1 MPSVTKEKI
10 AYEERLN
17 KLLDT
22 YSKVYFVQVDNVT
35 SQQMHN
41 VRRGLRG
48 KGELLMGKNT
58 LQKKVITMRA
68 GAEGASNNDKAI
80 AEKFVKEGLISGN
93 CGLIFTNDDLA
104 TVMDVITKNRIQ
116 APARIGAVSPVDVI
130 IPAGNTGLEPT
141 MTSFFQ
147 ALNIATKIAK
157 GTVEI
162 VADKQVL
169 KVGDKVDSST
179 AALLTKLKINPFFYG
194 LQLRAVWDDGVVF
207 SAEDLEFDDSKI
219 EEVFSSAIGNMTAL
233 SLGAGIPTAAS
244 FPHLISDAFKNL
256 LAASVV
262 TDYEFP
268 EFGGKDL
275 KKAIKEG
282 KVGGGAAPA
291 AAAAGGKAAAAAPAA
306 AAKQEEPED
315 DDDFDGL
322 GGLF

>member
-1 MPSVTKEKI
+1 MPSITPEKI

-22 YSKVYFVQVDNVT
+22 YSKVYFVTVNNVT

-41 VRRGLRG
+41 VRKGLRG

-58 LQKKVITMRA
+58 LQKKVISLRA
-68 GAEGASNNDKAI
+68 AAEGASSTDKTI
-80 AEKFVKEGLISGN
+80 FEKFVKEGLIVGN
-93 CGLIFTNDDLA
+93 CGLIFTNDGLD
-104 TVMDVITKNRIQ
+104 TITDIITKNRIQ
-116 APARIGAVSPVDVI
+116 APARIGAISPVEVM

-162 VADKQVL
+162 VSDKKVL
-169 KVGDKVDSST
+169 SVGDKVDSST

-194 LQLRAVWDDGVVF
+194 LELTTVWDDGVVF
-207 SAEDLEFDDSKI
+207 SAEDLSFTDSKI
-219 EEVFSSAIGNMTAL
+219 EEVFGSAIGNMTAL

-244 FPHLISDAFKNL
+244 FPHLITDAFKNL
-256 LAASVV
+256 LAASLA
-262 TDYEFP
+262 TDYDFP
-268 EFGGKDL
+268 EFGAKDL

-282 KVGGGAAPA
+282 KVGGSAAPA
-291 AAAAGGKAAAAAPAA
+291 GKAAAPAKEAATKAAPPP
-306 AAKQEEPED
+306 KEEEEED
-315 DDDFDGL
+315 DFGM

>member
-1 MPSVTKEKI
+1 MPSVTPEKI

-22 YSKVYFVQVDNVT
+22 YSKVYFVVVDNVT

-58 LQKKVITMRA
+58 LQKKVITKRSVA
-68 GAEGASNNDKAI
+68 DGASNNDKVI
-80 AEKFVKEGLISGN
+80 AEKFCKEGLITGN
-93 CGLIFTNDDLA
+93 CGLIFTNDEMSVVL
-104 TVMDVITKNRIQ
+104 DVITKNRIQ
-116 APARIGAVSPVDVI
+116 APARIGAISPVEVI

-141 MTSFFQ
+141 VTSFFQ

-162 VADKQVL
+162 VADKKVL
-169 KVGDKVDSST
+169 SVGDKVDSST

-207 SAEDLEFDDSKI
+207 AAEDLEFDDAKI
-219 EEVFSSAIGNMTAL
+219 EEVFGQAIGNMTGL

-244 FPHLISDAFKNL
+244 FPHLITDAFKNL
-256 LAASVV
+256 LAVSVV
-262 TDYEFP
+262 TDYEFS
-268 EFGGKDL
+268 EFNGKEL

-291 AAAAGGKAAAAAPAA
+291 AAPAAGKAAAAAKPA
-306 AAKQEEPED
+306 KVEEPED

>member
-1 MPSVTKEKI
+1 MPSVTPEKI

-22 YSKVYFVQVDNVT
+22 YSKVYFVTVDNVT
-35 SQQMHN
+35 SQQMHQ

-48 KGELLMGKNT
+48 RGELLMGKNT
-58 LQKKVITMRA
+58 LQKKVITNRA
-68 GAEGASNNDKAI
+68 VADGASTNDKAI
-80 AEKFVKEGLISGN
+80 AEKFVKEGLITGN
-93 CGLIFTNDDLA
+93 CGLIFTNDGLDQ
-104 TVMDVITKNRIQ
+104 VNEVITKNRIQ
-116 APARIGAVSPVDVI
+116 APARIGAISPVEVT

-162 VADKQVL
+162 VTDKKVL
-169 KVGDKVDSST
+169 SVGEKVDSST

-194 LQLRAVWDDGVVF
+194 LQLRTVWDDGVVF
-207 SAEDLEFDDSKI
+207 SAEDLEFTDSKI
-219 EEVFSSAIGNMTAL
+219 EEVFGSAVSNMTAL

-244 FPHLISDAFKNL
+244 FPHLITDAFKNL

-262 TDYEFP
+262 TDYSFP
-268 EFGGKDL
+268 EFGGADL

-282 KVGGGAAPA
+282 KVGGSAPA
-291 AAAAGGKAAAAAPAA
+291 AAPAGKADAKPAAAAPPP
-306 AAKQEEPED
+306 KEEEED
-315 DDDFDGL
+315 DDL
-322 GGLF
+322 GMGMLF

>member
-1 MPSVTKEKI
+1 MPSVTPEKI

-22 YSKVYFVQVDNVT
+22 YSKVYFVVVDNVT

-58 LQKKVITMRA
+58 RQKKVISNRA
-68 GAEGASNNDKAI
+68 VAEGASNNDKVI
-80 AEKFVKEGLISGN
+80 AERFVKEGLITGN

-104 TVMDVITKNRIQ
+104 TVRDVITKNRIQ
-116 APARIGAVSPVDVI
+116 APARIGAISPVEVV

-162 VADKQVL
+162 VADKKVL
-169 KVGDKVDSST
+169 SVGEKVDSST

-194 LQLRAVWDDGVVF
+194 LQLRTVWDDGVVF

-219 EEVFSSAIGNMTAL
+219 EEVFGQAIGNMTAL

-244 FPHLISDAFKNL
+244 FPHLITDAFKNL
-256 LAASVV
+256 LAVSVV

-291 AAAAGGKAAAAAPAA
+291 AAAGGKAAAAPAA

>member
-1 MPSVTKEKI
+1 MPSVTPEKI
-10 AYEERLN
+10 AYEVRLN

-22 YSKVYFVQVDNVT
+22 YSKVYFVTVDNVT

-58 LQKKVITMRA
+58 LQKKVIAKRA
-68 GAEGASNNDKAI
+68 LGEGASNNDKAI
-80 AEKFVKEGLISGN
+80 FEKFCKEGLITGN
-93 CGLIFTNDDLA
+93 CGLIFTNDEMSVVLG
-104 TVMDVITKNRIQ
+104 VIQANRIQ
-116 APARIGAVSPVDVI
+116 APARVGAISPVEVM

-162 VADKQVL
+162 VADKKVL
-169 KVGDKVDSST
+169 SVGEKVDSST

-194 LQLRAVWDDGVVF
+194 LQLKAVWDDGTVF
-207 SAEDLEFDDSKI
+207 AAEDLEFDDSAI
-219 EEVFSSAIGNMTAL
+219 EEVFGQAIGNMTAL

-244 FPHLISDAFKNL
+244 FPHLITDAFKNL
-256 LAASVV
+256 LAASLV
-262 TDYEFP
+262 TDYDFP
-268 EFGGKDL
+268 EFGAKDL

-282 KVGGGAAPA
+282 KVGGAS
-291 AAAAGGKAAAAAPAA
+291 AAAAPAA
-306 AAKQEEPED
+306 GKAAAKVEAKVEEPED

>member
-1 MPSVTKEKI
+1 MPSVTPEKI

-22 YSKVYFVQVDNVT
+22 YSKVYFVVVDNVT
-35 SQQMHN
+35 SQQIHN

-58 LQKKVITMRA
+58 LQKKVISNRA
-68 GAEGASNNDKAI
+68 AASSASNNDKI
-80 AEKFVKEGLISGN
+80 IFEKFVKEGLITGN
-93 CGLIFTNDDLA
+93 CGLIFTNEDI
-104 TVMDVITKNRIQ
+104 VYVSDVITKNRIQ
-116 APARIGAVSPVDVI
+116 APARVGAISPVEVV

-162 VADKQVL
+162 VADKKVL
-169 KVGDKVDSST
+169 NVGDKVDSST

-207 SAEDLEFDDSKI
+207 SAEDLEFTDAKI
-219 EEVFSSAIGNMTAL
+219 EEVFGSAIGNMTAL

-268 EFGGKDL
+268 EFGAKDL

-291 AAAAGGKAAAAAPAA
+291 AAAPAAGKAAPAA
-306 AAKQEEPED
+306 AKEEAPPED

>member
-1 MPSVTKEKI
+1 MPSVTPEKI
-10 AYEERLN
+10 AYEERVN
-17 KLLDT
+17 KLFDT
-22 YSKVYFVQVDNVT
+22 YSKVYFVTVDNVT
-35 SQQMHN
+35 SQQMHS

-58 LQKKVITMRA
+58 LQKKVIANRA
-68 GAEGASNNDKAI
+68 SADGASNNDKAI
-80 AEKFVKEGLISGN
+80 FEKFCKEGLITGN

-104 TVMDVITKNRIQ
+104 SVQAVITKNRIQ
-116 APARIGAVSPVDVI
+116 APARIGAISPVEVM

-162 VADKQVL
+162 VADKLVL

-179 AALLTKLKINPFFYG
+179 AALLTKLKINPFYYG

-207 SAEDLEFDDSKI
+207 AAEDLEVDDAKL
-219 EEVFSSAIGNMTAL
+219 EEIFGQAIGNMTAL

-244 FPHLISDAFKNL
+244 FPHLITDAFKNL
-256 LAASVV
+256 LAASLV
-262 TDYEFP
+262 TDYDFP
-268 EFGGKDL
+268 EFGAKDL

-282 KVGGGAAPA
+282 KVGGSAPAAAAPAGGKAAPA
-291 AAAAGGKAAAAAPAA
+291 AAAAKV
-306 AAKQEEPED
+306 EEPED